1 MGSTCKWFDLGI
13 RVDVDE
19 WNNLDTELKQINYL
33 KKRKFYNKV
42 LEIEQGISILKA
54 EKKFD
59 ELNVK
64 KLIKGIIFRE
74 QIEELTKMQEQ
85 GDKIRQNK
93 SVKMYVINYVKDM
106 KNGVRLDHNGG
117 QYCQGT
123 LETWVTFKNIFV
135 QFYQSNPFGW
145 NDIDNFLVNRFLTYL
160 TKNCRLAKSTAGKHL
175 KKLKKIVKDAEKEK
189 VHTNHIALS
198 FFDRVVT
205 IKESDKTTTTY
216 LTIQEVNALQ
226 NMKLSGFEEKV
237 RDLFLIGVYTGLR
250 FSDYSKLNDMK
261 IVTSPEGYKTIT
273 LEQEKTDDVV
283 VIPVDVRL
291 ESILKK
297 YKNNVPKVES
307 QNLNRTIKV
316 ICKRLSRKVPSLAQ
330 KIPTRLTKKELDA
343 EKKGKSVFEKC
354 DDGRYLKPKWSMISS
369 HTGRRTC
376 CTLMSQAKK
385 LSEEEMMS
393 ISGHHDSRTFR
404 QYVKTSKTEMAEG
417 IYKSCGGK
425 LF

>member
-1 MGSTCKWFDLGI
+1 
-13 RVDVDE
+13 
-19 WNNLDTELKQINYL
+19 
-33 KKRKFYNKV
+33 
-42 LEIEQGISILKA
+42 
-54 EKKFD
+54 
-59 ELNVK
+59 
-64 KLIKGIIFRE
+64 
-74 QIEELTKMQEQ
+74 
-85 GDKIRQNK
+85 
-93 SVKMYVINYVKDM
+93 
-106 KNGVRLDHNGG
+106 
-117 QYCQGT
+117 
-123 LETWVTFKNIFV
+123 
-135 QFYQSNPFGW
+135 
-145 NDIDNFLVNRFLTYL
+145 
-160 TKNCRLAKSTAGKHL
+160 
-175 KKLKKIVKDAEKEK
+175 
-189 VHTNHIALS
+189 
-198 FFDRVVT
+198 
-205 IKESDKTTTTY
+205 
-216 LTIQEVNALQ
+216 
-226 NMKLSGFEEKV
+226 MKLSGFEEKV

-250 FSDYSKLNDMK
+250 FSDYSKLIDMK

-273 LEQEKTDDVV
+273 LEQEKTEDVV

-316 ICKRLSRKVPSLAQ
+316 ICRRLSRKVPSLAK

-343 EKKGKSVFEKC
+343 EKKGKVVFEKC